1 MMMDS
6 SMMAGSYGSGMMFF
20 GWLTYILVIV
30 LIVLAIVALLKY
42 IKK

>member
-6 SMMAGSYGSGMMFF
+6 SMMAGNYGSGMMLF
-20 GWLTYILVIV
+20 GWLAYILVIV